1 MKLRRYVADVF
12 LDVPDAFAAA
22 SRIVEEG
29 DVAGITLRII
39 GTNQT
44 EERTF
49 SGSVLSAQSPS
60 FAVHHGPVEV
70 VEDDS
75 LAILNA
81 HLVHL
86 HHFLGVIFA
95 VAVRLVYDG
104 LFQLRA
110 QHMGRRGFS
119 AGKIFGEGYLRQNLH
134 ILYFYH
140 VGDEIRNII
149 ALAQHEDNLQ
159 GSL

>member
-1 MKLRRYVADVF
+1 MHSYRMVRADARRPQVARQAGASARSAT
-12 LDVPDAFAAA
+12 DAAQFMPFAALTGF
-22 SRIVEEG
+22 EEMAR
-29 DVAGITLRII
+29 D
-39 GTNQT
+39 Q
-44 EERTF
+44 
-49 SGSVLSAQSPS
+49 
-60 FAVHHGPVEV
+60 V

-75 LAILNA
+75 LAILYA

-104 LFQLRA
+104 LFHLRA
-110 QHMGRRGFS
+110 QHMGRHGFS

-134 ILYFYH
+134 IFHFYH
-140 VGDEIRNII
+140 VGDEVGNII
-149 ALAQHEDNLQ
+149 ALAQYEDNLQ